1 MMNPFC
7 ASVGFDAFIAL
18 RSIPSQV
25 KMTPKTL
32 THFEGVSG
40 RQIRNADCKHS
51 NRASIYRNYT
61 GPLLESFAPFIQNGL
76 GSEPS
81 QGCLESE
88 EHTSELQSLMRISYD
103 VFCLKKN
110 IKPNSPYERPHT
122 I

>member
-81 QGCLESE
+81 QGCLAR
-88 EHTSELQSLMRISYD
+88 QAAD
-103 VFCLKKN
+103 LKSTRL
-110 IKPNSPYERPHT
+110 NSSH
-122 I
+122 

>member
-81 QGCLESE
+81 QGCRSE
-88 EHTSELQSLMRISYD
+88 EHTSELKSLMRISYA
-103 VFCLKKN
+103 VFCLQKKDTA
-110 IKPNSPYERPHT
+110 HL
-122 I
+122 

>member
-51 NRASIYRNYT
+51 NRASLYRNYT

-76 GSEPS
+76 GPEPS
-81 QGCLESE
+81 QGCLARPATLHGHASGDQVRERTGARAGKSGGRTVES
-88 EHTSELQSLMRISYD
+88 Q
-103 VFCLKKN
+103 
-110 IKPNSPYERPHT
+110 
-122 I
+122 

>member
-1 MMNPFC
+1 MRISDWSSDVCSSDLCLMMNPFC

-61 GPLLESFAPFIQNGL
+61 GPLLDSFALFIKNGI
-76 GSEPS
+76 GSTTS
-81 QGCLESE
+81 QG
-88 EHTSELQSLMRISYD
+88 SLPRQEIGCEACC
-103 VFCLKKN
+103 VTRCK
-110 IKPNSPYERPHT
+110 T
-122 I
+122 V